1 MKYII
6 AVLSLLFLTSCQTF
20 KVVHEPHKIVEL
32 PEIAIS
38 PLSKQLKALPQPALS
53 QLTVAVY
60 QFSDKTGQRK
70 TSDSMALFSS
80 AVTQGAESWLIDSLQ
95 QAGNGKWFKVLER
108 AGLDDIVKE
117 RQMYKQARE
126 DFENTKNPGMLP
138 MLFAGVI
145 AEGGIIGYDSDTNTG
160 GFGANVL
167 SIGAQQQYR
176 KDTITVSLRLVST
189 NTSEVILSVATT
201 KTVFSTSVSGNL
213 MSFYSNGT
221 KYTESELG
229 LAANEPVTLAIRAA
243 IDSAVIEL
251 VKQGEEKGLWKFKN
265 TQVSSQKKLNNSIP
279 PNEKIN
285 PNTRSHNP
293 WNSIKSLWTK

>member
-1 MKYII
+1 MRYI
-6 AVLSLLFLTSCQTF
+6 LLLFLLLTGCQTF

-32 PEIAIS
+32 PEIAVS
-38 PLSKQLKALPQPALS
+38 PLSKQLKALPLPASS

-108 AGLDDIVKE
+108 SGLDDIVKE

-229 LAANEPVTLAIRAA
+229 LAANEPVTLAVRAA

-251 VKQGEEKGLWKFKN
+251 VKQGEEKGLWKYKIPPVKTVKSISIQN
-265 TQVSSQKKLNNSIP
+265 TQN
-279 PNEKIN
+279 NEKNIHT
-285 PNTRSHNP
+285 PHPPVT

>member
-1 MKYII
+1 MRYI
-6 AVLSLLFLTSCQTF
+6 LLFFLLLTGCQTF

-32 PEIAIS
+32 PEIAVS
-38 PLSKQLKALPQPALS
+38 PLSKQLKALPLPAS
-53 QLTVAVY
+53 PQLTVAVY

-221 KYTESELG
+221 KYTESEVG
-229 LAANEPVTLAIRAA
+229 LAANEPVTLAVRAA

-265 TQVSSQKKLNNSIP
+265 STVSSQKKLNNSIP
-279 PNEKIN
+279 PNENNK
-285 PNTRSHNP
+285 HNP
-293 WNSIKSLWTK
+293 HPPVTWNSIKSLWTK